1 MRGAIAVVL
10 ALAACGGAQKGA
22 RTVAGKGRSEKPH
35 DKISASA
42 SKAFESAVRALHVG
56 GPDSYDTAKGRF
68 KDALKQDSSIWE
80 AWYDLGVI
88 AWKSG
93 DDDESI
99 DDFSKAL
106 ALNPGHTQSLLARAE
121 AHRRAGHKD
130 KAQND
135 YETALKGM
143 DDDDPNRRD
152 TAARLASLFRDS
164 GKYDEAVAVIRDTV
178 RLSGTN
184 AKIYTEL
191 AEVYIAQKRFEL
203 AQLLLAKAI
212 EADPKDPAIYNAL
225 AVLAQRQGKS
235 QEAFQRFDRAAE
247 LDPNYLDARFNKASI
262 LLDAGDYDRADKE
275 LTDIVQKRDDDYGAM
290 VSLGVAQRGLKDFP
304 GAKKTWSRVIKDAPR
319 HSTARYDA
327 LYDLALLEI
336 DFLQDADAGKADLA
350 KYLQEAP
357 DGHSKH
363 GDAENKC
370 KDIKCK

>member
-1 MRGAIAVVL
+1 MKRAVILAI
-10 ALAACGGAQKGA
+10 ALAACGGAQKGTRA
-22 RTVAGKGRSEKPH
+22 VAGKGKTEKQH
-35 DKISASA
+35 DKISSSA
-42 SKAFESAVRALHVG
+42 SKAFESGLRALRVG

-68 KDALKQDSSIWE
+68 KDALKEDGSIWE

-88 AWKSG
+88 AWKNG
-93 DDDESI
+93 DDDEAI
-99 DDFSKAL
+99 DDFTKAL
-106 ALNPGHTQSLLARAE
+106 AINAGHTQSLLARAE
-121 AHRRAGHKD
+121 AHRRAGHRD
-130 KAQND
+130 KAQAD

-143 DDDDPNRRD
+143 EDDDPNRRD
-152 TAARLASLFRDS
+152 GAARLASLFRDS

-203 AQLLLAKAI
+203 AQLLLAKAVD
-212 EADPKDPAIYNAL
+212 ADPKDPAIYNAL

-235 QEAFQRFDRAAE
+235 QEAFLRFDKAAD
-247 LDPNYLDARFNKASI
+247 LDPNYIDARFNKASV
-262 LLDAGDYDRADKE
+262 LLDAGDYERAKKE

-290 VSLGVAQRGLKDFP
+290 VSLGVAQRGLKEFP
-304 GAKKTWSRVIKDAPR
+304 EAKKTWSRVIKDAPK
-319 HSTARYDA
+319 HSAARYDA

-336 DFLQDADAGKADLA
+336 DFLQDADSGKADLA

-363 GDAENKC
+363 GDAETKC